1 LKYLL
6 DTHALLWWFNEPER
20 LSPTAHAAIVDGE
33 EVLVSA
39 VSAME
44 ISIKYR
50 KGRLPYPS
58 SLALRFAETVATE
71 AFLPLAITVE
81 HAQRAGAY
89 SSAHADPWDRLLA
102 AQAEID
108 GLRLI
113 SCDTQIATLGVATL
127 W

>member
-1 LKYLL
+1 MKYLL

-20 LSPTAHAAIVDGE
+20 LSATARAAIVDGE
-33 EVLVSA
+33 EVVVSA

-50 KGRLPYPS
+50 KGRLPYRS

-71 AFLPLAITVE
+71 AFVPLAITIG
-81 HAQRAGAY
+81 HAQRAGAFPG
-89 SSAHADPWDRLLA
+89 AHADPWDRLLA
-102 AQAEID
+102 AQAELD
-108 GLRLI
+108 GLQLI
-113 SCDTQIATLGVATL
+113 SCDTQIASLGVATL

>member
-1 LKYLL
+1 VKYLL

-20 LSPTAHAAIVDGE
+20 LSSAAHAAILNGE
-33 EVLVSA
+33 EVVVSA

-44 ISIKYR
+44 IAIKYR

-58 SLALRFAETVATE
+58 SLAVRFAATVATE
-71 AFLPLAITVE
+71 DFVTLAINVD

-89 SSAHADPWDRLLA
+89 PAAHADPWDRLLA
-102 AQAEID
+102 AQAEVG
-108 GLRLI
+108 GLQLI
-113 SCDTQIATLGVATL
+113 SCDKQIAALGVTTL